1 MEKIV
6 IIDYGAGN
14 TRSVQFA
21 LERLG
26 VEAVL
31 TNNHTQIQAADKVI
45 FPGVGQAQTAML
57 NLQSTGLDQLIPTL
71 KQPVLGVCL
80 GMQLLCDFS
89 EEANTDCLGIFP
101 LQVKRFPKIM
111 RVPHIGWNQIITLE
125 SPIFN
130 EIPDKEYM
138 YYVHSYFVELSEY
151 TIATTNYGLSF
162 SAAIQKDNFYGCQF
176 HPEKSGSMGERILAN
191 FLKIN

>member
-31 TNNHTQIQAADKVI
+31 TNTHTQIQAADKVI

-125 SPIFN
+125 SSIFN
-130 EIPDKEYM
+130 KIPDKEYM

>member
-31 TNNHTQIQAADKVI
+31 TNTHTQIQAADKVI

-80 GMQLLCDFS
+80 GMQLMCDFS

>member
-26 VEAVL
+26 IEAVL

>member
-31 TNNHTQIQAADKVI
+31 TNTHTQIQAADKVI

>member
-26 VEAVL
+26 IEAVL
-31 TNNHTQIQAADKVI
+31 TNNHTQIEAADKVI

>member
-26 VEAVL
+26 IEAVL
-31 TNNHTQIQAADKVI
+31 TNNHTQIEAADKVI

-191 FLKIN
+191 FLKTN

>member
-31 TNNHTQIQAADKVI
+31 TNNHTQIEAAEKVI

-125 SPIFN
+125 SSIFN

>member
-26 VEAVL
+26 IEAVL
-31 TNNHTQIQAADKVI
+31 TNNHTQIEAADKVI

-80 GMQLLCDFS
+80 GMQLLCNFS

>member
-125 SPIFN
+125 SSIFN
-130 EIPDKEYM
+130 KIPDKEYM

>member
-31 TNNHTQIQAADKVI
+31 TNNHTQIEAADKVI